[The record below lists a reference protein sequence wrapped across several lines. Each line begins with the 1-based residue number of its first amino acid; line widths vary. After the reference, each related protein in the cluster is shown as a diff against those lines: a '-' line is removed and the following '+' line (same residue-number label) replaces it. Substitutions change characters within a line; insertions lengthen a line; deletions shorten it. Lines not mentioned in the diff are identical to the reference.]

1 MSLSRYTP
9 SFLDVDVGAGEGCA
23 RAGAGAGAGAGAA
36 GAGVV
41 GGLDVLGV
49 LFVLDEDARSIKNT
63 PVVCACSMSPVA
75 FHQAFRACC

>member
-9 SFLDVDVGAGEGCA
+9 SFLDVDVGAGEGC
-23 RAGAGAGAGAGAA
+23 AGAGAGAGAA

-49 LFVLDEDARSIKNT
+49 LFVLGEDVRSIKNT

>member
-23 RAGAGAGAGAGAA
+23 GAEVGAGAA
-36 GAGVV
+36 GVGVD
-41 GGLDVLGV
+41 GLDVLAV
-49 LFVLDEDARSIKNT
+49 LFVLGEDVRSIKNT

>member
-23 RAGAGAGAGAGAA
+23 GAGVRAGAA

-49 LFVLDEDARSIKNT
+49 LFVLDEDVRSIKNT

>member
-9 SFLDVDVGAGEGCA
+9 SFLDVDVDAGEGC
-23 RAGAGAGAGAGAA
+23 AGAGAGAGAGAA
-36 GAGVV
+36 GVGVD
-41 GGLDVLGV
+41 GLDVLGV
-49 LFVLDEDARSIKNT
+49 LFVLDEDVRSIKNT

>member
-9 SFLDVDVGAGEGCA
+9 SFLDVDVGVDEGC
-23 RAGAGAGAGAGAA
+23 AGAGAGAGAGAA
-36 GAGVV
+36 GMGVV

-49 LFVLDEDARSIKNT
+49 LFVLGEDVRSIKNT